1 MPNLDAF
8 AEEREQTILNLLK
21 ERKRITVPE
30 LVEIFQI
37 SGTTIRRQLKDMDKK
52 GKLIRTHGGAIS
64 MEEALYEESLE
75 TKFVYQTSEKK
86 AIAKEARKHIHDSDV
101 IALGGGTTILELAKL
116 LHDAKDLIVITN
128 SIPIAAIL
136 YSNKNIEVQ
145 VCGGTIREKTGV
157 IVGPSSIKFVK
168 ELYVAKTFVGAD
180 SISIE
185 YGLTTPNTFE
195 AEIEKQLIQR
205 GDIVYVLA
213 DSTKMDKIT
222 LAKQSP
228 LDDIDYMITDSGTN
242 VDFIEKLKASGV
254 KVIIAQEANL
264 S

>member
-1 MPNLDAF
+1 MSNQDVF
-8 AEEREQTILNLLK
+8 AEEREQKILKLLK
-21 ERKRITVPE
+21 ERKRITVSE
-30 LVEIFQI
+30 LVDIFQI
-37 SGTTIRRQLKDMDKK
+37 SGTTIRRQLKDMDKS

-86 AIAKEARKHIHDSDV
+86 IIAKEARKHISEGDV

-157 IVGPSSIKFVK
+157 IVGSSSIKFVK

-185 YGLTTPNTFE
+185 YGITTPNVFE

-205 GDIVYVLA
+205 GEIVYVLA
-213 DSTKMDKIT
+213 DNTKMDKIT

-228 LDDIDYMITDSGTN
+228 LDDIDYMITDPAAN
-242 VDFIEKLKASGV
+242 MNFIEKLNAIGV
-254 KVIIAQEANL
+254 KVIIAEDSN
-264 S
+264 